1 MTNLLGEYL
10 RGLRHAK
17 AVTTRQ
23 LGGMAKCDC
32 SGISRMEIGQR
43 TPRLNL
49 LWRIIEALDGDFGQ
63 ALFLL
68 CLDSGVPEEVARDAT
83 RRDCA
88 ENL

>member
-1 MTNLLGEYL
+1 MANLLGRYL
-10 RGLRHAK
+10 RDLRHGK
-17 AVTTRQ
+17 GLSTRQ
-23 LGGMAKCDC
+23 LGSRAECNF
-32 SGISRMEIGQR
+32 SSISRLETGQR
-43 TPRLNL
+43 NPRLGL